1 MKGEQMINMLF
12 LLGLALGCGLLL
24 YWGFRCL
31 PDRQWQV
38 WATLPTYNRSSE
50 SWQGTNL
57 TWYGV
62 LTASAN
68 LAALAVMFCLLG
80 SLGISR
86 GAMLALACLLLAGC
100 LPAARW
106 VARLVEGKRHTFT
119 VGGAVFVGFVLA
131 PWIVV
136 GLNAWLPDL
145 VGRPLPVVPTLAAL
159 AVGYAFGEGI
169 GRLACISYGCCYGKP
184 LRNCGSLTGK
194 IFRRCHFV
202 FNGETKKIA
211 YASGLEG
218 EQVVPVQAL
227 TAVLYCLTGLV
238 STALFLSGYYGSA
251 FLLASLVTQGW
262 RVFSE
267 TLRADHRGGGNLSAY
282 QIMGLLL
289 LPYAAW
295 LTIQFPAVTAAAD
308 LSVGLAALW
317 HPAVLLALQ
326 AGWLAMFI
334 LFGRS
339 EVTGANLFFFVRHD
353 RI

>member
-1 MKGEQMINMLF
+1 MINMLF
-12 LLGLALGCGLLL
+12 LMGLGLFCALLL
-24 YWGFRCL
+24 AWGFHHL

-38 WATLPTYNRSSE
+38 WATVPRYNRSSE

-57 TWYGV
+57 TWYGL

-68 LAALAVMFCLLG
+68 LAALAVSFCLLG

-86 GAMLALACLLLAGC
+86 TAMLVLACLLLACC

-131 PWIVV
+131 PWIIG
-136 GLNAWLPDL
+136 GLNAWPAA
-145 VGRPLPVVPTLAAL
+145 GISRQLPVVPTLAAL

-169 GRLACISYGCCYGKP
+169 GRLACISYGCCYGRP
-184 LRNCGSLTGK
+184 LRECGPVV
-194 IFRRCHFV
+194 RRLFSRWHFV
-202 FNGETKKIA
+202 FCGETKKIA

-218 EQVVPVQAL
+218 EAVVPIQAL
-227 TAVLYCLTGLV
+227 TALLYCLTGVL
-238 STALFLSGYYGSA
+238 AAGLFLAGRYGSA
-251 FLLASLVTQGW
+251 FLLASLVTQLW

-267 TLRADHRGGGNLSAY
+267 TLRADYRGGRRLSAY

-289 LPYAAW
+289 LPYACALVW
-295 LTIQFPAVTAAAD
+295 YFPAVPSSPD
-308 LSVGLAALW
+308 LSAGLAALW
-317 HPAVLLALQ
+317 HPAVLLLLQ
-326 AGWLAMFI
+326 GGWLVSFA

-339 EVTGANLFFFVRHD
+339 EVTGAHLSFFIRHD